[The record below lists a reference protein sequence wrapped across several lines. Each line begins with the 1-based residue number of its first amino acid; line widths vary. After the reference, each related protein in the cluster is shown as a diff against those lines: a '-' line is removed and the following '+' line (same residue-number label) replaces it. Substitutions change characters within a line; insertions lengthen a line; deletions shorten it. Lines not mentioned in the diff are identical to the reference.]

1 MSYDDLYDHSE
12 DMPGDSDSNL
22 VKKLRSKIDE
32 LAARAKE
39 LESENQSLKG
49 SARRQTLSSAL
60 ASRGFP
66 AKIAA
71 FIPADLDPTDEA
83 IDEWLSE
90 YGDVFGGATSQVQ
103 QEQANQQA
111 PVVVGS
117 AADAEAYRRMTAVET
132 GGASPANM
140 SGDILAMIDSAES
153 MDDLMAVLKG
163 A

>member
-12 DMPGDSDSNL
+12 EMPGDNDSNL

-39 LESENQSLKG
+39 LETENQSLKG
-49 SARRQTLSSAL
+49 SARKQSLSSAL
-60 ASRGFP
+60 AARGYP

-90 YGDVFGGATSQVQ
+90 YGDVFGGANQVQ
-103 QEQANQQA
+103 QEQAVQQA

-117 AADAEAYRRMTAVET
+117 AADAEAYRRMNAVET
-132 GGASPANM
+132 GGQAPANV
-140 SGDILAMIDSAES
+140 SGDILAMIDQAES

>member
-12 DMPGDSDSNL
+12 EMPGDSDSNL

-39 LESENQSLKG
+39 LETENQSLKG
-49 SARRQTLSSAL
+49 SARKQSLSAAL
-60 ASRGFP
+60 TSRGYP

-71 FIPADLDPTDEA
+71 FVPADLDPTDEA

-90 YGDVFGGATSQVQ
+90 YGDVFGGANQVE
-103 QEQANQQA
+103 QEQAIQQA

-117 AADAEAYRRMTAVET
+117 AADAEAFRRMNAVEA
-132 GGASPANM
+132 GAQASANV
-140 SGDILAMIDSAES
+140 SGDILAQINSAES
-153 MDDLMAVLKG
+153 MEDLMAVLKG

>member
-12 DMPGDSDSNL
+12 EMPGDSDSNL

-39 LESENQSLKG
+39 LETENQSLKG
-49 SARRQTLSSAL
+49 SARKQTLSSAL
-60 ASRGFP
+60 AARGYP

-90 YGDVFGGATSQVQ
+90 YGDVFGGANQVQ
-103 QEQANQQA
+103 QEQAVQQA

-117 AADAEAYRRMTAVET
+117 AADAEAYRRMTAVES
-132 GGASPANM
+132 GGATPANV
-140 SGDILAMIDSAES
+140 SGDILAMIDQAES

>member
-1 MSYDDLYDHSE
+1 MSYEDDLYDHSE
-12 DMPGDSDSNL
+12 EMPSDSTL

-39 LESENQSLKG
+39 LETENLSLKG
-49 SARRQTLSSAL
+49 QSRKQTLSSAL
-60 ASRGFP
+60 AARGYP

-71 FIPADLDPTDEA
+71 FIPADIEPTDEA

-90 YGDVFGGATSQVQ
+90 YGDVFGGATQAT

-117 AADAEAYRRMTAVET
+117 AADAEAYRRMSAAET
-132 GGASPANM
+132 GAAAPANVT
-140 SGDILAMIDSAES
+140 GDILAQINAAES
-153 MDDLMAVLKG
+153 MDDLMAVLRG
-163 A
+163 

>member
-12 DMPGDSDSNL
+12 ELPGDSDSNL

-39 LESENQSLKG
+39 LETENQSLKG
-49 SARRQTLSSAL
+49 SARKQTLSSAL
-60 ASRGFP
+60 TARGYP

-71 FIPADLDPTDEA
+71 FIPADLDPSDEA

-90 YGDVFGGATSQVQ
+90 YGDVFGGASQVQ
-103 QEQANQQA
+103 QEQAVQQA

-117 AADAEAYRRMTAVET
+117 AADAEAYRRMNAVES
-132 GGASPANM
+132 GGQTPANV

>member
-12 DMPGDSDSNL
+12 EMPGDNDSNL

-39 LESENQSLKG
+39 LETENQSLKG
-49 SARRQTLSSAL
+49 SARKQSLSSAL
-60 ASRGFP
+60 AARGYP

-90 YGDVFGGATSQVQ
+90 YGDVFGGANQVQ
-103 QEQANQQA
+103 QEQAVQQA

-117 AADAEAYRRMTAVET
+117 AADAEAYRRMTAVES
-132 GGASPANM
+132 GGATPANV
-140 SGDILAMIDSAES
+140 SGDILAMIDQAES
-153 MDDLMAVLKG
+153 MDDLMAVLRG

>member
-12 DMPGDSDSNL
+12 EMPGDNDSNL

-39 LESENQSLKG
+39 LETENQSLKG
-49 SARRQTLSSAL
+49 SARKQTLSSAL
-60 ASRGFP
+60 AARGYP

-90 YGDVFGGATSQVQ
+90 YGDVFGGANQVQ
-103 QEQANQQA
+103 QEQAVQQA

-117 AADAEAYRRMTAVET
+117 AADAEAYRRMTAVES
-132 GGASPANM
+132 GGATPANV
-140 SGDILAMIDSAES
+140 SGDILAMIDQAES

>member
-12 DMPGDSDSNL
+12 EMPGDNDSNL

-39 LESENQSLKG
+39 LETENQSLKG
-49 SARRQTLSSAL
+49 SARKQTLSSAL
-60 ASRGFP
+60 AARGYP

-90 YGDVFGGATSQVQ
+90 YGDVFGGANQVQ
-103 QEQANQQA
+103 QEQAVQQA

-117 AADAEAYRRMTAVET
+117 AADAEAYRRMNAVET
-132 GGASPANM
+132 GGQAPANV

-153 MDDLMAVLKG
+153 MDDLMAVLRG

>member
-12 DMPGDSDSNL
+12 EMPGDNDSNL

-39 LESENQSLKG
+39 LETENQSLKG
-49 SARRQTLSSAL
+49 SARKQSLSSAL
-60 ASRGFP
+60 AARGYP

-90 YGDVFGGATSQVQ
+90 YGDVFGGANQVQ
-103 QEQANQQA
+103 QEQAVQQA

-117 AADAEAYRRMTAVET
+117 AADAEAYRRMTAVES
-132 GGASPANM
+132 GGATPANV
-140 SGDILAMIDSAES
+140 SGDILAMIDQAES

>member
-1 MSYDDLYDHSE
+1 MSHEDDLYDHSE
-12 DMPGDSDSNL
+12 EMPSDSNL

-39 LESENQSLKG
+39 LESENLSLKG
-49 SARRQTLSSAL
+49 QSRKQTLSSAL
-60 ASRGFP
+60 AARGYP

-71 FIPADLDPTDEA
+71 FIPADIEPTDEA

-90 YGDVFGGATSQVQ
+90 YGDVFGGATQAT

-117 AADAEAYRRMTAVET
+117 AADAEAYRRMSAAET
-132 GGASPANM
+132 GAAAPANVT
-140 SGDILAMIDSAES
+140 GDILAQISAAES
-153 MDDLMAVLKG
+153 MDDLMAVLRG
-163 A
+163 

>member
-12 DMPGDSDSNL
+12 DMPGDNDSNL

-39 LESENQSLKG
+39 LESENTSLKG
-49 SARRQTLSSAL
+49 SARKQSLSSAL
-60 ASRGFP
+60 AARGYP

-71 FIPADLDPTDEA
+71 FIPGDLDPTDEA

-90 YGDVFGGATSQVQ
+90 YGDVFGGANQVQ

-117 AADAEAYRRMTAVET
+117 AADAEAYRRMNAVES
-132 GGASPANM
+132 GGQLPANV
-140 SGDILAMIDSAES
+140 SGDILSMIDSAES

>member
-12 DMPGDSDSNL
+12 EMPGDNDSNL

-39 LESENQSLKG
+39 LETENQSLKG
-49 SARRQTLSSAL
+49 SARKQSLSSAL
-60 ASRGFP
+60 AARGYP

-90 YGDVFGGATSQVQ
+90 YGDVFGGANQVQ
-103 QEQANQQA
+103 QEQAVQQA

-117 AADAEAYRRMTAVET
+117 AADAEAYRRMNAVET
-132 GGASPANM
+132 GGQAPANV
-140 SGDILAMIDSAES
+140 SGDILAMIDQAES
-153 MDDLMAVLKG
+153 MDDLMAVLRG